1 METWKDIEGY
11 EGFYQVSD
19 RGCVRSLPRKDA
31 IGRIVKEKLLKTPPN
46 SDGYP
51 ALNLCRDSSHAL
63 FMVHR
68 LVATAF
74 IPNPENKPQV
84 NHKNGI
90 KTDNRVENLEWVTSG
105 ENNQHAWNTGL
116 QVVTDDFRK
125 KISESRKGKR
135 LSEETRKKLSES
147 RKGELNHN
155 YGKHLSEETRNKISG
170 SLKGRPKEKPV
181 SEETRRK
188 ISEAQ
193 KGRHR
198 SEETRRKM
206 SESFRGRKGTITG
219 KILITNGNVTLFILP
234 AEFPEWESKGYRKGR
249 NIKIPVPQG

>member
-19 RGCVRSLPRKDA
+19 QGRVKSLPRKDA
-31 IGRIVKEKLLKTPPN
+31 IGRLVKEKLLKTPPN
-46 SDGYP
+46 GDGYP
-51 ALNLCRDSSHAL
+51 MLLLCRNSSQAP

-125 KISESRKGKR
+125 KCSEFHKGKR
-135 LSEETRKKLSES
+135 HSEETRKKMSES
-147 RKGELNHN
+147 RK
-155 YGKHLSEETRNKISG
+155 
-170 SLKGRPKEKPV
+170 
-181 SEETRRK
+181 
-188 ISEAQ
+188 
-193 KGRHR
+193 
-198 SEETRRKM
+198 
-206 SESFRGRKGTITG
+206 GRKGTITG
-219 KILITNGNVTLFILP
+219 KILITNEVVSLYILP

-249 NIKIPVPQG
+249 NIRIPVPQG